1 MSIYDN
7 ETKIYQ
13 DLNPTTLQEP
23 QSYLLNKLSKNLG
36 IFS

>member
-13 DLNPTTLQEP
+13 DLNPTATQEP
-23 QSYLLNKLSKNLG
+23 QTYRLKH
-36 IFS
+36 